1 MSMDPRSRLPD
12 RVERTPLP
20 KLDRADSPAIVRCA
34 VTLTV
39 FCVLLVFATSRADA
53 APWSG
58 PEAVS
63 ALDADASASEVGV
76 DAVGDATAIW
86 TNDAVVGSVVQTA
99 YRPAGAGWEPPLD
112 LSGPGGEVEGADL
125 AVDPAGDAVAVWRV
139 TTGGS
144 FLVQAAFRPAGGSW
158 GSPETVPISGAA
170 GETPQVSIDEA
181 GDAVLVYKDGAAG
194 IFASYRPANGSWQG
208 GVHISGGGAADPDV
222 VMNSAGAAV
231 AVWKIS
237 LGPLS
242 WIESNTMAPGG
253 SWGGGA
259 GHLSLAA
266 SITEPPQVE
275 VDAAGDFFAL
285 WSSGESNNQAVEIDR
300 MPAAGSWE
308 APETIST
315 AGLGAP
321 EPQLAVDPAG
331 DVVAAWYRSGG
342 SAGSIEATSLRV
354 GGMWAP
360 PSRLSPAGVD
370 AKAPRIAI
378 SPAGVAQVVWTG
390 TKEAEHHLE
399 VSTVHLQVNAS
410 WKASVTITHEGT
422 LVFAPRIGVDHSGH
436 TVVTWSVETS
446 VGVVVIKGST
456 HDERSSLDVTKS
468 GAGAGSVT
476 SFPAR
481 IDCGSTCSGEFF
493 EGITVTLTATPASG
507 SRFAGWSGACSGI
520 GACAV
525 EIGESQ
531 SVNAEFVPT
540 TSGEETGGDGEPGA
554 GGTTIA
560 ADAGASKAAAG
571 PANRPPAP
579 KGPICTPITAAK
591 VSGFVPK
598 AKPGQVVPGVRA
610 KVSVRRPSVVKVS
623 AMLGFGKGSSIRL
636 ADLGS
641 ASFHTAGSRNLR
653 FALPKG
659 LRSALP
665 PGSGAHLI
673 LSIAAK
679 PDAEQGCGQPS
690 TVKRQL
696 AVKVVKVLSGRQAGV
711 S

>member
-1 MSMDPRSRLPD
+1 MSMDPRPPD

-20 KLDRADSPAIVRCA
+20 KLDRAEPPAIVRLA
-34 VTLTV
+34 VILTA
-39 FCVLLVFATSRADA
+39 FCVLWVFAASRADA

-63 ALDADASASEVGV
+63 ALDADAPASEIGV
-76 DAVGDATAIW
+76 DAVGDATALW
-86 TNDAVVGSVVQTA
+86 TNDAVGGSVVQTA

-112 LSGPGGEVEGADL
+112 LSGPGGEVEAADL
-125 AVDPAGDAVAVWRV
+125 AVNPAGDAVAVWRV

-144 FLVQAAFRPAGGSW
+144 FLVQAAFRPAGGAW
-158 GSPETVPISGAA
+158 GSTETVPISGAA

-181 GDAVLVYKDGAAG
+181 GDAVVVYKDGAAG
-194 IFASYRPANGSWQG
+194 IFASYRPANGSCG
-208 GVHISGGGAADPDV
+208 LGVHISPGGASAPEVAMD
-222 VMNSAGAAV
+222 SAGEAV

-237 LGPLS
+237 LGPFLS
-242 WIESNTMAPGG
+242 VVESNTMAPGG
-253 SWGGGA
+253 SWGGGG

-285 WSSGESNNQAVEIDR
+285 WASGESNNQAVEIDR

-315 AGLGAP
+315 AGLEED
-321 EPQLAVDPAG
+321 EPQLAVDPDG

-342 SAGSIEATSLRV
+342 SSGSIEATSLRV
-354 GGMWAP
+354 GGSWVP

-370 AKAPRIAI
+370 AKGPRIAI
-378 SPAGVAQVVWTG
+378 SPTGVAQVVWTG

-399 VSTVHLQVNAS
+399 VSTARVQVNAS

-422 LVFAPRIGVDHSGH
+422 VVFAPRIGVDHSGR

-446 VGVVVIKGST
+446 IGVVIKSST

-468 GAGAGSVT
+468 GAGAGTVT
-476 SFPAR
+476 SVPAR
-481 IDCGSTCSGEFF
+481 IECGSTCSGEFF
-493 EGITVTLTATPASG
+493 EGVTVTLTATPASG

-540 TSGEETGGDGEPGA
+540 SAGGEEAGDGGSGTGNSGTPA
-554 GGTTIA
+554 GGGNGGSSTGSGSTPTRRLK
-560 ADAGASKAAAG
+560 GA
-571 PANRPPAP
+571 PA
-579 KGPICTPITAAK
+579 CTVLGA
-591 VSGFVPK
+591 
-598 AKPGQVVPGVRA
+598 
-610 KVSVRRPSVVKVS
+610 PSV
-623 AMLGFGKGSSIRL
+623 GTFDPTPRDGR
-636 ADLGS
+636 
-641 ASFHTAGSRNLR
+641 
-653 FALPKG
+653 PG
-659 LRSALP
+659 LR
-665 PGSGAHLI
+665 
-673 LSIAAK
+673 
-679 PDAEQGCGQPS
+679 
-690 TVKRQL
+690 
-696 AVKVVKVLSGRQAGV
+696 
-711 S
+711 

>member
-1 MSMDPRSRLPD
+1 
-12 RVERTPLP
+12 
-20 KLDRADSPAIVRCA
+20 LDRADSPAIVRVA

-39 FCVLLVFATSRADA
+39 FCMLLVFATSRADA

-63 ALDADASASEVGV
+63 ALDADASPSEVGV
-76 DAVGDATAIW
+76 DADGDATAVW
-86 TNDAVVGSVVQTA
+86 TDGVGVGSVVQTA
-99 YRPAGAGWEPPLD
+99 YRPAGGGWEAPVD
-112 LSGPGGEVEGADL
+112 LSGAGGEVEGADL
-125 AVDPAGDAVAVWRV
+125 AVNPAGDAVAVWRV
-139 TTGGS
+139 TTGGN
-144 FLVQAAFRPAGGSW
+144 FLVQAAFKPAGGSW
-158 GSPETVPISGAA
+158 QPSETVPSSGAA

-222 VMNSAGAAV
+222 VMNSAGEAV

-242 WIESNTMAPGG
+242 FVEANTMAPGG
-253 SWGGGA
+253 SWGGGV
-259 GHLSLAA
+259 GPLSLAA

-300 MPAAGSWE
+300 KPAAGSWE

-331 DVVAAWYRSGG
+331 DIVAAWYRSGG

-354 GGMWAP
+354 GGSWAP

-378 SPAGVAQVVWTG
+378 APAGVAQVVWTG

-422 LVFAPRIGVDHSGH
+422 VVFAPRIGIDHSGH

-446 VGVVVIKGST
+446 VGVVIKGST
-456 HDERSSLDVTKS
+456 HDERSALDVTKS
-468 GAGAGSVT
+468 GAGAGTVT
-476 SFPAR
+476 SLPAR

-493 EGITVTLTATPASG
+493 EGVTVTLTATPASG
-507 SRFAGWSGACSGI
+507 SRFAGWSGPCSGV
-520 GACAV
+520 GSCEV

-540 TSGEETGGDGEPGA
+540 SSGDETGGDGEPGA
-554 GGTTIA
+554 GGTTTTTV
-560 ADAGASKAAAG
+560 AGASKAAAG
-571 PANRPPAP
+571 PANHAPTP

-598 AKPGQVVPGVRA
+598 AKLGQVVPGVRA
-610 KVSVRRPSVVKVS
+610 KVSVRRPSTVQVS

-636 ADLGS
+636 AELGS
-641 ASFHTAGSRNLR
+641 ASFHTAGFRNLR

-665 PGSGAHLI
+665 LGSGAHLI
-673 LSIAAK
+673 LSIAGK